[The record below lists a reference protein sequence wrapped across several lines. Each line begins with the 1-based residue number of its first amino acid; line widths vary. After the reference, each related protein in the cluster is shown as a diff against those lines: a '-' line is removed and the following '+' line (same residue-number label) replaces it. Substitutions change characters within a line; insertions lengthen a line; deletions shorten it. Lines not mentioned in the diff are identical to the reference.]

1 METYLSK
8 VNKAV
13 FKIMVFGIFVML
25 PFGLLGI
32 FDTLAPT
39 IALIFGVVLSLVL
52 KSKKNNEEIIQWIF
66 LLSVFMHFSAIMVS
80 RPSVAI
86 AEGCL
91 AISAAAIYFRKWII
105 IIYGVGVSGVLSYIY
120 FVNQGY
126 DSDVYILGLLCIAF
140 ASIILF
146 YVTKWGSELI
156 QDANNKENEAKALL
170 ENMGKTIKVI
180 SKNTSALD
188 NDIVNSYNNLG
199 AIHEISN
206 NMSAQVEMMAT
217 GILTQTKSI
226 SKISDM
232 MNEADQKISEVNSF
246 NKELSEIS
254 RNTNIVVLKGYEKIN
269 SMSKQMEIIDEV
281 ATNSYIATQELSNRM
296 NRVTEFLSKINQ
308 ISDQTNLLALNAS
321 IEAARAGEAGRGF
334 AVVAEEVRKLAEGSG
349 EIVKEIDEILKE
361 IRDITERVSDEA
373 NKGNKVTKEGK
384 EITRAVSDN
393 FKEIQDSFNN
403 IDQYLSEGIDRLNN
417 TVMLFSDIRQETESM
432 AAISEEHTASAE
444 ELTATTEE
452 NKSNIDILYKAVEN
466 IKKSSNELKSLISED
481 NL

>member
-1 METYLSK
+1 
-8 VNKAV
+8 
-13 FKIMVFGIFVML
+13 
-25 PFGLLGI
+25 
-32 FDTLAPT
+32 
-39 IALIFGVVLSLVL
+39 
-52 KSKKNNEEIIQWIF
+52 
-66 LLSVFMHFSAIMVS
+66 
-80 RPSVAI
+80 
-86 AEGCL
+86 
-91 AISAAAIYFRKWII
+91 
-105 IIYGVGVSGVLSYIY
+105 
-120 FVNQGY
+120 
-126 DSDVYILGLLCIAF
+126 
-140 ASIILF
+140 
-146 YVTKWGSELI
+146 
-156 QDANNKENEAKALL
+156 
-170 ENMGKTIKVI
+170 
-180 SKNTSALD
+180 
-188 NDIVNSYNNLG
+188 
-199 AIHEISN
+199 
-206 NMSAQVEMMAT
+206 MSAQVEMMAT

-254 RNTNIVVLKGYEKIN
+254 RNTNTVVLKGYEKIN